1 MNELSFYPMLTD
13 EMIEACGFKCEKYSF
28 TYVYQGQEFEL
39 TQSGKNTVKLSDSNE
54 IWKIEDDGL
63 CFEKRVKREH
73 PHLLYGTRGIA
84 PADAEIG
91 MCIIWTNRTLTQTG
105 HIMPQDDISTPTG
118 RTCTFSYTFSP
129 GEIKGDLELSLVL
142 YLKKVAQSISQGEE
156 HLMNESGVTLGEVET
171 VSLDFNSIYME
182 FPIEEC
188 NAKDQPL
195 WWVEFSQ
202 WEDPRVDLFSKEN
215 LCLYLNTAYD
225 ACPMAGENIK
235 NIELLVS
242 IISTVYFL
250 VFKKL
255 SDDDLHATKHD
266 IGLSPNSI
274 CSIMHQFITGCSS
287 NLQWESDES
296 LLRTIQINVAA
307 MLKEGEE

>member
-1 MNELSFYPMLTD
+1 MNDLSFYPMLTD

-54 IWKIEDDGL
+54 IWKIEEEGL
-63 CFEKRVKREH
+63 CFEKRVKIEH
-73 PHLLYGTRGIA
+73 PHLLYGAHGIA
-84 PADAEIG
+84 PTDAEIG

-105 HIMPQDDISTPTG
+105 HIMPEQDISTPTG
-118 RTCTFSYTFSP
+118 RTFAFSYTFSP
-129 GEIKGDLELSLVL
+129 GEIKGDLELSLIL
-142 YLKKVAQSISQGEE
+142 YLKNVAENIPQDEG
-156 HLMNESGVTLGEVET
+156 HLINESGVTLGEVET
-171 VSLDFNSIYME
+171 LSLDFNSIYME

-202 WEDPRVDLFSKEN
+202 WEDPRVDLFNKEN

-250 VFKKL
+250 IFKKL
-255 SDDDLHATKHD
+255 SDEDLHATKYD

-296 LLRTIQINVAA
+296 LLRTIQVNVAA